1 MSKME
6 MVTMQV
12 SSDDPLD
19 IQHLHAFGARAE
31 NACVELALSCGPG
44 GQFIMCFLAP
54 DEAEEL
60 VTVLQN
66 ATEEAWEQEGDD
78 DA

>member
-19 IQHLHAFGARAE
+19 FSTYMPSVHGPRT
-31 NACVELALSCGPG
+31 LAWS
-44 GQFIMCFLAP
+44 
-54 DEAEEL
+54 
-60 VTVLQN
+60 
-66 ATEEAWEQEGDD
+66 
-78 DA
+78 

>member
-1 MSKME
+1 
-6 MVTMQV
+6 
-12 SSDDPLD
+12 
-19 IQHLHAFGARAE
+19 
-31 NACVELALSCGPG
+31 
-44 GQFIMCFLAP
+44 MCFLAP